1 MSRSLLP
8 FILFTAAVPLCAADP
23 ARDAA
28 SVITGLAAALTAGD
42 AQEFLSPFDSGVAG
56 YERLRSG
63 VAALVRIGET
73 QSYLEI
79 TRNEGDAHT
88 RNLEIDWDLR
98 IRRDGDATP
107 SRREVVVKCTLEL
120 RGKRWRITAFAPM
133 EFLIP

>member
-1 MSRSLLP
+1 MIRSLLP
-8 FILFTAAVPLCAADP
+8 LVLLFAAVPLRAADS

-42 AQEFLSPFDSGVAG
+42 AQDFLSPFDSGIAG
-56 YERLRSG
+56 YERLRAG
-63 VAALVRIGET
+63 VDALVRLGET
-73 QSYLEI
+73 QSFLEI

-98 IRRDGDATP
+98 IRREGDATP
-107 SRREVVVKCTLEL
+107 SRREVLVKCTLEL
-120 RGKRWRITAFAPM
+120 RGRRWRITAFAPV